1 MPRFAE
7 IALTVPL
14 RTTFTYAVPAEFD
27 GVVEPGA
34 RVAVPFRNKVMVGVV
49 LSLSDNAPVFAK
61 GKSAQIKE
69 IAHVLDP
76 LPALPEKLI
85 ELGRWV
91 GSYYLAPPGDV
102 FRAML
107 PPLTELRAERIL
119 RITPTGRARLGE
131 LAAMEG
137 RSEAEISERALLEF
151 IDIEG
156 KPFAASRL
164 RKLPGGEAA
173 AARLLRRG
181 QLEAEEIHKSR
192 KVRMQKIIAWNL
204 AAPGGDSPVMA
215 QPNAKSR
222 KRAAS
227 AKEST
232 VNAAAE
238 DRIRRVLAEESGPL
252 PLNQLCAKADASRAA
267 VERLLREGKLTSWE
281 EPAIADEEDS
291 FDAGYSAPSNILNPA
306 QERAVAELHGWLARG
321 EFKVGLLHGVTGS
334 GKTEVYLRAVQEALA
349 RGRSAIVLVPEI
361 ALTLWIGRIFRAW
374 FGDRVA
380 VLHSALPDAERS
392 REWWRVRRGEAS
404 IVVGTRS
411 AVFAPVQNLG
421 LIIVDEE
428 HEASYKQE
436 ESPRY
441 HGRDTAVFRAKLE
454 GAAVLLGSAT
464 PSIETYEHAR
474 AGKYALLRLESR
486 VANRSLAHVATVDMR
501 ENFKQT
507 HRTSAI
513 SAALREGITDR
524 LAANQQA
531 LILIN
536 RRGYS
541 WFALCR
547 ACGATVQ
554 CENCS
559 IALTFHKSRQRLV
572 CHYCGFS
579 RAVTKICPKCGSEHV
594 YFVGEGAEKLEE
606 SLRDIFPQ
614 ARIARLDRDTVRTKR
629 EYQKVLGAFAEGR
642 TDILVGTQMVAKGHD
657 FQRVT
662 LVGVVS
668 ADLRLG
674 MPDFRAAERTF
685 QLLTQVAGR
694 AGRGD
699 LPGEVLVET
708 FYPEHYAIQDA
719 VRQDFEGFFEKEVR
733 FRRLLHYP
741 PFAALATILVRDR
754 KVENAIRWSRQLA
767 EYFAPFNDGGDHNSN
782 CGADRAISRGAHRGE
797 IRVLG
802 PAAAP
807 LAKLKGEHRFQF
819 LLKSPRRAALHSALA
834 DALDFCV
841 KKNIPDCAVILDVD
855 PLSLF

>member
-1 MPRFAE
+1 MPRFCE
-7 IALTVPL
+7 VALTVPL
-14 RTTFTYAVPAEFD
+14 RTAFTYAVPEPFE

-34 RVAVPFRNKVMVGVV
+34 RVAVPFRNRVMVGVV
-49 LSLSDNAPVFAK
+49 LALTDEPPSFAK
-61 GKSAQIKE
+61 NKKSQVKE

-76 LPALPEKLI
+76 LPALPAKLI

-102 FRAML
+102 FRTML

-119 RITPTGRARLGE
+119 RITLAGRALLAE

-137 RSEAEISERALLEF
+137 RSETEISERALLEL
-151 IDIEG
+151 IEIEG

-181 QLEAEEIHKSR
+181 QLEAEEIARSR
-192 KVRMQKIIAWNL
+192 KVRTQWIVAWNL
-204 AAPGGDSPVMA
+204 AAPGGASDL
-215 QPNAKSR
+215 KSDFSAPSKPPGKKR
-222 KRAAS
+222 KRAATAGMS
-227 AKEST
+227 
-232 VNAAAE
+232 AAE

-252 PLNQLCAKADASRAA
+252 PLKQLLARASASRAA
-267 VERLLREGKLTSWE
+267 VARLLREGKLTSWE
-281 EPAIADEEDS
+281 EPAGAEEDS
-291 FDAGYSAPSNILNPA
+291 FDAGYSAPSNVLNPA
-306 QERAVAELHGWLARG
+306 QERAVAELREWLARG

-334 GKTEVYLRAVQEALA
+334 GKTEVYLRGVAEALA

-392 REWWRVRRGEAS
+392 REWWRVRRGEARV
-404 IVVGTRS
+404 VVGTRS
-411 AVFAPVQNLG
+411 AVFAPAENLG

-441 HGRDTAVFRAKLE
+441 HGRDTAIFRAKLE

-464 PSIETYEHAR
+464 PSMETYEHAC

-486 VANRSLAHVATVDMR
+486 VANRSLARVETVDMR
-501 ENFKQT
+501 QNFKQT
-507 HRTSAI
+507 HRASAI
-513 SAALREGITDR
+513 SAALRDGITDR
-524 LAANQQA
+524 LAAKQQA

-559 IALTFHKSRQRLV
+559 IALTFHKARQRLV

-579 RAVTKICPKCGSEHV
+579 RAVPKTCPKCSSEYV

-606 SLRDIFPQ
+606 SLREIFPQ

-629 EYQKVLGAFAEGR
+629 AYQKILGAFAEGK

-708 FYPEHYAIQDA
+708 FYPEHYAIQDS

-733 FRRLLHYP
+733 FRRLMHYP
-741 PFAALATILVRDR
+741 PFAALATVLVRDR
-754 KVENAIRWSRQLA
+754 KIENAIRWSRQLD
-767 EYFAPFNDGGDHNSN
+767 EYFAPLNKGDI
-782 CGADRAISRGAHRGE
+782 RA
-797 IRVLG
+797 LG

-819 LLKSPRRAALHSALA
+819 LLKSPRRAALHDALTGC
-834 DALDFCV
+834 LDFCA
-841 KKNIPDCAVILDVD
+841 KKNIPDNAVILDVD

>member
-7 IALTVPL
+7 VALTVPL
-14 RTTFTYAVPAEFD
+14 RNAFTYAVPDALD

-49 LSLSDNAPVFAK
+49 LSLSNDAPAFAAE
-61 GKSAQIKE
+61 KSAQIKE
-69 IAHVLDP
+69 IAHVLDT

-119 RITPTGRARLGE
+119 RITPAGRARYAE

-137 RSEAEISERALLEF
+137 RSDAEISERALLEF
-151 IDIEG
+151 MDIEG

-192 KVRMQKIIAWNL
+192 KLRMQKIVAWSLTPPANAPDSA
-204 AAPGGDSPVMA
+204 AAPSKPPG
-215 QPNAKSR
+215 KSR
-222 KRAAS
+222 KRVAS
-227 AKEST
+227 AKLSARM
-232 VNAAAE
+232 VAAE
-238 DRIRRVLAEESGPL
+238 ERIRRVLAEESGPL
-252 PLNQLCAKADASRAA
+252 PLKQLLARAEASRAA
-267 VERLLREGKLTSWE
+267 VDRLLREGKLTSWD
-281 EPAIADEEDS
+281 EPAVSDEEDS

-306 QERAVAELHGWLARG
+306 QERAVAELHAWLARG
-321 EFKVGLLHGVTGS
+321 EFAAGLLHGVTGS
-334 GKTEVYLRAVQEALA
+334 GKTEVYLRAVHEALA

-392 REWWRVRRGEAS
+392 REWWRVRKGEARV
-404 IVVGTRS
+404 VVGTRS
-411 AVFAPVQNLG
+411 AVFAPAENLG

-486 VANRSLAHVATVDMR
+486 VANRSLARVETVDMR

-507 HRTSAI
+507 HRATAI
-513 SAALREGITDR
+513 SAALLTGIAAR
-524 LAANQQA
+524 LAAKQQA

-572 CHYCGFS
+572 CHYCNFS
-579 RAVTKICPKCGSEHV
+579 RQVTKICPKCSSEHV

-606 SLRDIFPQ
+606 SLRADFPH

-629 EYQKVLGAFAEGR
+629 EYQKVLGAFAEGK

-719 VRQDFEGFFEKEVR
+719 VRQDFEGFFRKGGP
-733 FRRLLHYP
+733 LP
-741 PFAALATILVRDR
+741 P
-754 KVENAIRWSRQLA
+754 
-767 EYFAPFNDGGDHNSN
+767 
-782 CGADRAISRGAHRGE
+782 
-797 IRVLG
+797 
-802 PAAAP
+802 
-807 LAKLKGEHRFQF
+807 
-819 LLKSPRRAALHSALA
+819 RAALPAVRRARHHSRSRPQSG
-834 DALDFCV
+834 
-841 KKNIPDCAVILDVD
+841 KRN
-855 PLSLF
+855 PLVAPARRLFRAAQ